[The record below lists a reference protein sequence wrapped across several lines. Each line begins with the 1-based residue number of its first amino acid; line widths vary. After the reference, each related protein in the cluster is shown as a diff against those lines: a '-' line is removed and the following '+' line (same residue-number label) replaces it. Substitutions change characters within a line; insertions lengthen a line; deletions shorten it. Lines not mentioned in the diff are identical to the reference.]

1 MKAREEATI
10 LRNLVDALFMNINN
24 SQIRRGTGLMFIH
37 KIEPMEEEVKEGEE
51 NKEENKEENQEDK
64 GWTFTVTVSEPGYQT
79 RTLQSIPFSRPS
91 SVDRYMFE
99 IQVYS
104 TILTIFAENTVLS
117 WDALGRQLNTD
128 KELQDAAKETL

>member
-37 KIEPMEEEVKEGEE
+37 KIEPMEEEVKEG
-51 NKEENKEENQEDK
+51 EENKEENQEDK

>member
-1 MKAREEATI
+1 MKAREEAAI

-37 KIEPMEEEVKEGEE
+37 KIEPMEEEVKEG
-51 NKEENKEENQEDK
+51 EENKEENQEDK

>member
-1 MKAREEATI
+1 
-10 LRNLVDALFMNINN
+10 
-24 SQIRRGTGLMFIH
+24 
-37 KIEPMEEEVKEGEE
+37 
-51 NKEENKEENQEDK
+51 
-64 GWTFTVTVSEPGYQT
+64 
-79 RTLQSIPFSRPS
+79 
-91 SVDRYMFE
+91 MFE

>member
-1 MKAREEATI
+1 MKAREEAAI

-51 NKEENKEENQEDK
+51 NKEENQEDK

-79 RTLQSIPFSRPS
+79 RTLQSIPFSRPN